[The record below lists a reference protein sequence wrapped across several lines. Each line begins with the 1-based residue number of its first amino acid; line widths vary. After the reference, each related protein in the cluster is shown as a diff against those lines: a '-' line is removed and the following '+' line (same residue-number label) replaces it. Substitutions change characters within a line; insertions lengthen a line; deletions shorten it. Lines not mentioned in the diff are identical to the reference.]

1 MICKANIYVFKEMSM
16 LKKLSQSAV
25 LSVDGSDIFS
35 DNYKDSTDIH
45 NIPTHRSFMLHK
57 INLNYKTAVKS
68 NTF

>member
-1 MICKANIYVFKEMSM
+1 MP
-16 LKKLSQSAV
+16 KKLSQSAV

>member
-1 MICKANIYVFKEMSM
+1 MSM
-16 LKKLSQSAV
+16 PKKLSQSAV

-35 DNYKDSTDIH
+35 DNYKDIH

>member
-35 DNYKDSTDIH
+35 DNYKDIH
-45 NIPTHRSFMLHK
+45 NFPHTDLSCFTRLILITKQLSKVTLFE
-57 INLNYKTAVKS
+57 
-68 NTF
+68 